1 MQESAPVRLVGV
13 SKHYGAVAAVEDAH
27 LVAEAGRI
35 TTLLGPSG
43 CGKTTTLRMIAGFI
57 RPDAGDVYIGDH
69 RVNDLPP
76 HRRPTRTVFQ
86 NYALFPHMRVA
97 ENVAFGLEQERVP
110 RAERERRV
118 EDALAAVGLAGFGAR
133 QPGQLSGGQQQRVA
147 LARALVTRPSVLLL
161 DEPLSNLDA
170 KLRVSTREEIRRL
183 QRQVGITTIYVTHD
197 QEEAL
202 SLSDRVVVM
211 HQGRILQEGTPT
223 EIYERPATR
232 FVAEFL
238 GLSNFPRGRV
248 LAADGSSARVD
259 FGGYQAVVEAAA
271 AAAVGSLVI
280 ALVRPENL
288 LLAPADLGDGGW
300 RGVVQGV
307 SYLGSVARYRVAV
320 PGQPELVVDQHAPD
334 GGALL
339 APGAAVTVALRGGK
353 AYLPA
358 DFAADA
364 ADAEGGVAA
373 PVGGTGA

>member
-118 EDALAAVGLAGFGAR
+118 EDALAAVGLDGFGAR

-161 DEPLSNLDA
+161 DEPLSNLDVA
-170 KLRVSTREEIRRL
+170 LKQELLHLFRELLAE
-183 QRQVGITTIYVTHD
+183 RQMAALYITHD
-197 QEEAL
+197 PREAARLAERVIILEDGVLVQEG
-202 SLSDRVVVM
+202 SLS
-211 HQGRILQEGTPT
+211 
-223 EIYERPATR
+223 EICSRPATAFIER
-232 FVAEFL
+232 
-238 GLSNFPRGRV
+238 
-248 LAADGSSARVD
+248 LAG
-259 FGGYQAVVEAAA
+259 EL
-271 AAAVGSLVI
+271 GSL
-280 ALVRPENL
+280 
-288 LLAPADLGDGGW
+288 
-300 RGVVQGV
+300 
-307 SYLGSVARYRVAV
+307 
-320 PGQPELVVDQHAPD
+320 
-334 GGALL
+334 
-339 APGAAVTVALRGGK
+339 
-353 AYLPA
+353 
-358 DFAADA
+358 
-364 ADAEGGVAA
+364 
-373 PVGGTGA
+373 